1 MMRSVAPASSCR
13 GILART
19 EVGHGDTG
27 TEDVHKE
34 GGISS
39 DDRQA
44 LGLASLLS
52 IGTAHWSFLRISRK
66 WSEPKTT
73 RTSPTKM

>member
-1 MMRSVAPASSCR
+1 MMRSVVPASSCR
-13 GILART
+13 GILGRT
-19 EVGHGDTG
+19 EAGYGYTG

-44 LGLASLLS
+44 LGLAVPLS

-73 RTSPTKM
+73 RASPTIM

>member
-13 GILART
+13 GFLARA
-19 EVGHGDTG
+19 EVGRGDTG
-27 TEDVHKE
+27 TEDVHQE
-34 GGISS
+34 GGSSS
-39 DDRQA
+39 DYCQA
-44 LGLASLLS
+44 LGLASPLS

-73 RTSPTKM
+73 RASPTMT